1 MTTMTSNVQQGDSS
15 SLMHCDKEII
25 DTLKHGTKE
34 EKGNVLVTLARQKDP
49 SYADALREIMYADD
63 PFLAVMAAYAL
74 GEAGDKAG
82 LEFLK
87 TVQQTAANTDTVFSE
102 AECLDVLEEALRLP
116 DVMSNTFDVYNRSRH
131 VESKEKLLKVLDYY
145 TNNSPRFNIP
155 HFDKMLAFSITKT
168 RGMILDALA
177 ICEFNLGNIDKALEY
192 SMEAVTIAEEVG
204 DPQLLKNAYGD
215 LGHIHISLGNYY
227 SALELLH
234 KSLEID
240 EASHDPWR
248 KRNRM
253 LSNLAQLYYVIGQN
267 DKSLEYIQQAL
278 EFAEKENDLIGKAR
292 GLNAKAVALA
302 NLAENE
308 EAEACFQDA
317 LGLVKNELHDKTLE
331 GLILGNLSA
340 LYYFSGQIDKA
351 RPLLKHALAMSVQTS
366 DRSAEGSFNASMA
379 MLELGSGNVDEA
391 VQHAE
396 AALTISREIDDPSGQ
411 IDANLILG
419 TIEDQCNDNPYAAYD
434 RYKEALSL
442 SETLRKNL
450 MLDDFKISFAGN
462 HIGIYQ
468 QMIALCVRMGRADD
482 AFEYIER
489 SKSRALVDML
499 SSTTNTIDSRILPH
513 KRLEEVGALKG
524 KLDLLRKQLSMAYS
538 GREEQAAERAQAGV
552 QEELRDEIAALE
564 RTYKKTFDELRMK
577 DPEWTSLVSV
587 GVSDVTS
594 VQGILDAET
603 MLLEFYQLGDE
614 TIIIAVM
621 KDKPP
626 SIIRVPIDL
635 EADSERLINL
645 FSALSEGRGINTR
658 SHEFIKE
665 IKQPLSWFHDA
676 LFTPLYDQLTELKK
690 DIKHLIIIPYSF
702 WHYLPFHALYD
713 AELKKYLIDKF
724 SISYAPSA
732 TTLALCS
739 QKREKEEGFTARKH
753 GQYNSALII
762 ANPTNDLPYA
772 EEEADKV
779 KMRFD
784 KASVF
789 KQEQASLDRL
799 LDNQAADVIHL
810 ACHGYFRGDDPL
822 FSHLVFSDTEG
833 KETPVFMPD
842 IFNLKLNASLVTLS
856 ACETG
861 LSQLTTGDELI
872 GISRAFFYAGAS
884 SLLASLWT
892 VNDKST
898 ALLMDRFYEGLVR
911 MGEDKANALRSAILE
926 LKAMPEYGHPY
937 FWAPFFLSGEWR

>member
-1 MTTMTSNVQQGDSS
+1 MTSNVQQGDSS

-351 RPLLKHALAMSVQTS
+351 RPLLKHALAM
-366 DRSAEGSFNASMA
+366 
-379 MLELGSGNVDEA
+379 
-391 VQHAE
+391 
-396 AALTISREIDDPSGQ
+396 
-411 IDANLILG
+411 
-419 TIEDQCNDNPYAAYD
+419 
-434 RYKEALSL
+434 
-442 SETLRKNL
+442 
-450 MLDDFKISFAGN
+450 
-462 HIGIYQ
+462 
-468 QMIALCVRMGRADD
+468 
-482 AFEYIER
+482 
-489 SKSRALVDML
+489 
-499 SSTTNTIDSRILPH
+499 
-513 KRLEEVGALKG
+513 
-524 KLDLLRKQLSMAYS
+524 
-538 GREEQAAERAQAGV
+538 
-552 QEELRDEIAALE
+552 
-564 RTYKKTFDELRMK
+564 
-577 DPEWTSLVSV
+577 
-587 GVSDVTS
+587 
-594 VQGILDAET
+594 
-603 MLLEFYQLGDE
+603 
-614 TIIIAVM
+614 
-621 KDKPP
+621 
-626 SIIRVPIDL
+626 
-635 EADSERLINL
+635 
-645 FSALSEGRGINTR
+645 
-658 SHEFIKE
+658 
-665 IKQPLSWFHDA
+665 
-676 LFTPLYDQLTELKK
+676 
-690 DIKHLIIIPYSF
+690 
-702 WHYLPFHALYD
+702 
-713 AELKKYLIDKF
+713 
-724 SISYAPSA
+724 
-732 TTLALCS
+732 
-739 QKREKEEGFTARKH
+739 
-753 GQYNSALII
+753 
-762 ANPTNDLPYA
+762 
-772 EEEADKV
+772 
-779 KMRFD
+779 
-784 KASVF
+784 
-789 KQEQASLDRL
+789 
-799 LDNQAADVIHL
+799 
-810 ACHGYFRGDDPL
+810 
-822 FSHLVFSDTEG
+822 
-833 KETPVFMPD
+833 
-842 IFNLKLNASLVTLS
+842 
-856 ACETG
+856 
-861 LSQLTTGDELI
+861 
-872 GISRAFFYAGAS
+872 
-884 SLLASLWT
+884 
-892 VNDKST
+892 
-898 ALLMDRFYEGLVR
+898 
-911 MGEDKANALRSAILE
+911 
-926 LKAMPEYGHPY
+926 
-937 FWAPFFLSGEWR
+937 